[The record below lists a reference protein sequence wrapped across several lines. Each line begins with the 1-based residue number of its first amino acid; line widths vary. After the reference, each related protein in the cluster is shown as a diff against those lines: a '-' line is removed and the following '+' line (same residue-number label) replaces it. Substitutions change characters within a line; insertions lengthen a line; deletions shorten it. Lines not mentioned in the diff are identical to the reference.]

1 MSSWERCTYS
11 SFLKVTFI
19 FGLAMFSLQLSLL
32 PSYNGPVPL
41 LPRRLVIKQRGE
53 GSGPKWGRRI
63 NHSNFSLSELL
74 LNASTPRREGS
85 GSEKGRQKHH
95 SNFSLLDLPHNV
107 GTHRREEGSGS
118 EMGRQKHHS
127 NFSLLDLPH
136 NAGTSPTQKKMLGVT
151 RKLAPSPRVHVA
163 GHDGHDGFEL
173 AAHARKTCRAEK
185 FPSPG
190 VILPA
195 HLHTVAS
202 LRVVFCPMEKIG
214 TTFWRRLLY
223 MLTCPEPKRAN
234 YSTPFDVPIDLA
246 LKYSKILFT
255 PVNKATQKL
264 LSDSAFSFMF
274 VRNPYDRLL
283 SAFID
288 KLVAPNPTYWN
299 ILGLKALQLCRPGFK
314 VPPHLI
320 QRSPI
325 NPGDPRRGVVLS
337 PPTVGHDITFPEFIK
352 YVTASEM
359 NPKPSDNHIISIRKG
374 CKPCTSQF
382 TYIGRM
388 ETFSSDAFFIMK
400 KLGMNKTVE
409 RLQSSM
415 KNLSID
421 DAITDS
427 IRSPFEWKKDIRKF
441 ITWDQ
446 ALQRIWLKLQM
457 RGIIEF
463 DIKLNMSSGQV
474 DTVSEDEFINL
485 ARAAHKRSNAD
496 VLKKQKDEVRMEAF
510 RSVPLKDLNAF
521 KDTYRED
528 FLLFGYEMTPQKYYN
543 RGEEPIAS
551 MKYFNYNHLN

>member
-1 MSSWERCTYS
+1 VGFHKVAFWEGWCQTAS
-11 SFLKVTFI
+11 
-19 FGLAMFSLQLSLL
+19 
-32 PSYNGPVPL
+32 
-41 LPRRLVIKQRGE
+41 RGE

-107 GTHRREEGSGS
+107 GTH
-118 EMGRQKHHS
+118 
-127 NFSLLDLPH
+127 
-136 NAGTSPTQKKMLGVT
+136 PTQKKMLGVT

-202 LRVVFCPMEKIG
+202 LRVVFCPMEKI
-214 TTFWRRLLY
+214 
-223 MLTCPEPKRAN
+223 
-234 YSTPFDVPIDLA
+234 
-246 LKYSKILFT
+246 
-255 PVNKATQKL
+255 
-264 LSDSAFSFMF
+264 
-274 VRNPYDRLL
+274 
-283 SAFID
+283 
-288 KLVAPNPTYWN
+288 
-299 ILGLKALQLCRPGFK
+299 
-314 VPPHLI
+314 
-320 QRSPI
+320 
-325 NPGDPRRGVVLS
+325 
-337 PPTVGHDITFPEFIK
+337 
-352 YVTASEM
+352 ASEM

-496 VLKKQKDEVRMEAF
+496 VLKKQKD
-510 RSVPLKDLNAF
+510 
-521 KDTYRED
+521 
-528 FLLFGYEMTPQKYYN
+528 
-543 RGEEPIAS
+543 
-551 MKYFNYNHLN
+551 